1 MKWPWKKKSEE
12 HSKSVTYHSDC
23 SVTVE
28 ANGSSYHLEPEYD
41 ILPHF
46 RLRCG
51 ACVCYLNRDSAEDL
65 SIRRHDLYLKLFR
78 EGDAVLLCTDCCESL
93 NVCPLFQGILA
104 ARKASELEA
113 LVQPLIAKGNFF
125 HGKIHLA
132 GIDDAEL
139 ARPDRPFAYLVKALI
154 VRKNCRNRVIVPPM
168 LADLGDGEDRA
179 SGGDKRPDGGKSG
192 EDK

>member
-1 MKWPWKKKSEE
+1 MKWPWKKEEKESASE
-12 HSKSVTYHSDC
+12 TLNPDC
-23 SVTVE
+23 STTVRTGTE
-28 ANGSSYHLEPEYD
+28 TITFDPEYD
-41 ILPHF
+41 RLPHF

-65 SIRRHDLYLKLFR
+65 SISRYDLDLKLFR
-78 EGDAVLLCTDCCESL
+78 EGDAVLLCTNDCEAL
-93 NVCPLFQGILA
+93 NVCPLFKGILA

-113 LVQPLIAKGNFF
+113 LVQPLIAKGDFVY
-125 HGKIHLA
+125 GKIHLA

-168 LADLGDGEDRA
+168 LADLGDGEDSS
-179 SGGDKRPDGGKSG
+179 SGRDKRPDGGKSG